1 MTLLLPCL
9 FFFFFFWVKI
19 EWCEREDF
27 ASLQNSHLHMN
38 TKPPIS
44 FEWYFNNI
52 YIYKYITHIFLQ
64 REKVRHIN
72 FYISKGTQ
80 EEAQRLIWEKN
91 WNCRLCHRFQ
101 SGPHIKDLGYE
112 FIIHFPSSFPC
123 FWLFF
128 FFNFYFRLPFS
139 ASVLPLPESGHAV
152 WFSHFLIVDIWVEFK
167 LTIHGHRFWQAFN
180 V

>member
-1 MTLLLPCL
+1 MP

-72 FYISKGTQ
+72 FYISKGTE